1 MVSYW
6 RKFSIAVSLILFCS
20 NFYIHH
26 SILLLEIQDSSITT
40 VTDIDN
46 MATFVSA
53 TNERFRIS
61 TDMHHNVNLQPYQA
75 KKVRY
80 LRNTRDIITR
90 GKAGNCTVSTLDVL
104 AWIMNEVNNVKN
116 DSKSSTLMIA
126 YGGLIHIHR
135 EKEFV
140 NKTTG
145 QYIDD
150 DVDLW
155 ASLETL
161 VRVGRLEPEL
171 FEQHGWTMR
180 AFIDPGNYV
189 IFYQLMAACGHEPS
203 LLASKLVGKI
213 PAIEI
218 YGVTKVQKSIK
229 SLETSPFVKDLWMG
243 NYFSESMFYPPQY
256 IDFVTAGALQTLHLQ
271 LPNKVLDIM
280 ACLYGNWITP
290 SEDKGKHAIVCA

>member
-6 RKFSIAVSLILFCS
+6 RKLSIAVLLILFCS

-26 SILLLEIQDSSITT
+26 GIPLLEIQDSSITT

-46 MATFVSA
+46 NATFVSA
-53 TNERFRIS
+53 TNETFMISTDIDHNVNLKPTIPDVTISRVGEVDLDSNVTDVDNHVTFVSATNEKFRIS
-61 TDMHHNVNLQPYQA
+61 TDMHHNVKLRPMQA

-140 NKTTG
+140 SKTTG

-161 VRVGRLEPEL
+161 VRVGRLEWSSTHNHNVQRKL
-171 FEQHGWTMR
+171 F
-180 AFIDPGNYV
+180 
-189 IFYQLMAACGHEPS
+189 
-203 LLASKLVGKI
+203 
-213 PAIEI
+213 
-218 YGVTKVQKSIK
+218 
-229 SLETSPFVKDLWMG
+229 
-243 NYFSESMFYPPQY
+243 
-256 IDFVTAGALQTLHLQ
+256 
-271 LPNKVLDIM
+271 
-280 ACLYGNWITP
+280 
-290 SEDKGKHAIVCA
+290 